1 MKKCGYVDTV
11 LLCQITLTAQNGIAM
26 QMNVRKILNIDS
38 EKMTKESDFLDEA
51 SNLTIM
57 ETESLVN
64 ASRKAVLDMPEG
76 EPGEC
81 NECGEFNKRLVYG
94 RCSPCRD
101 GRY

>member
-1 MKKCGYVDTV
+1 
-11 LLCQITLTAQNGIAM
+11 M
-26 QMNVRKILNIDS
+26 QTNAWKILIKNSDS
-38 EKMTKESDFLDEA
+38 NMTKESDFLDEA

-64 ASRKAVLDMPEG
+64 ASRKAVLEMPEG

-81 NECGEFNKRLVYG
+81 NECGEFNQRLVYG

>member
-1 MKKCGYVDTV
+1 
-11 LLCQITLTAQNGIAM
+11 
-26 QMNVRKILNIDS
+26 
-38 EKMTKESDFLDEA
+38 MTKESDFLDEA

-64 ASRKAVLDMPEG
+64 ASRKAVLEMPEG

>member
-1 MKKCGYVDTV
+1 
-11 LLCQITLTAQNGIAM
+11 
-26 QMNVRKILNIDS
+26 
-38 EKMTKESDFLDEA
+38 MTKESDFLDEA

>member
-1 MKKCGYVDTV
+1 M
-11 LLCQITLTAQNGIAM
+11 
-26 QMNVRKILNIDS
+26 ILIKNSDS
-38 EKMTKESDFLDEA
+38 NMTKESDFLDEA

-64 ASRKAVLDMPEG
+64 ASRKAVQEMPVG

-81 NECGEFNKRLVYG
+81 NECGEFNQRLVYG
-94 RCSPCRD
+94 KCSPCRD

>member
-1 MKKCGYVDTV
+1 MILERYSET
-11 LLCQITLTAQNGIAM
+11 I
-26 QMNVRKILNIDS
+26 MN
-38 EKMTKESDFLDEA
+38 KESDVLDEA

-57 ETESLVN
+57 ETESLVM
-64 ASRKAVLDMPEG
+64 ASRKAVEEMPLG

-81 NECGEFNKRLVYG
+81 NECGEFNKRLVNG

>member
-1 MKKCGYVDTV
+1 
-11 LLCQITLTAQNGIAM
+11 
-26 QMNVRKILNIDS
+26 
-38 EKMTKESDFLDEA
+38 MTKEPDVLDEA

-57 ETESLVN
+57 ETESLVM
-64 ASRKAVLDMPEG
+64 ASMKAVQEMPVG

-81 NECGEFNKRLVYG
+81 NECGEFNQRLVYG

>member
-1 MKKCGYVDTV
+1 
-11 LLCQITLTAQNGIAM
+11 
-26 QMNVRKILNIDS
+26 
-38 EKMTKESDFLDEA
+38 MTKESDFLDEA

-64 ASRKAVLDMPEG
+64 ASRKAVLGMPEG

-81 NECGEFNKRLVYG
+81 NECGEFNQRLVYG
-94 RCSPCRD
+94 ICSPCRD

>member
-1 MKKCGYVDTV
+1 MKEPD
-11 LLCQITLTAQNGIAM
+11 I
-26 QMNVRKILNIDS
+26 
-38 EKMTKESDFLDEA
+38 LDEA
-51 SNLTIM
+51 SNLIIM

-81 NECGEFNKRLVYG
+81 SECGEFNQRLVYG

>member
-1 MKKCGYVDTV
+1 MMLKWLIYFYKSLKKD
-11 LLCQITLTAQNGIAM
+11 L
-26 QMNVRKILNIDS
+26 
-38 EKMTKESDFLDEA
+38 EMTKESDFLDEA
-51 SNLTIM
+51 VNLTIM

-64 ASRKAVLDMPEG
+64 ASRKAVLEMPEG

-81 NECGEFNKRLVYG
+81 NECGEFNQRLVYG

>member
-1 MKKCGYVDTV
+1 MKEPD
-11 LLCQITLTAQNGIAM
+11 I
-26 QMNVRKILNIDS
+26 
-38 EKMTKESDFLDEA
+38 LDEA

-64 ASRKAVLDMPEG
+64 ASRKAVLEMPEG

-81 NECGEFNKRLVYG
+81 NECGEFNQRLVYG
-94 RCSPCRD
+94 IRSPCRD

>member
-1 MKKCGYVDTV
+1 
-11 LLCQITLTAQNGIAM
+11 
-26 QMNVRKILNIDS
+26 
-38 EKMTKESDFLDEA
+38 MTKESDFLDEA

-64 ASRKAVLDMPEG
+64 ASRKAVLEMPEG

-81 NECGEFNKRLVYG
+81 NECGEFNQRLVYG
-94 RCSPCRD
+94 ICSPCRD

>member
-1 MKKCGYVDTV
+1 
-11 LLCQITLTAQNGIAM
+11 
-26 QMNVRKILNIDS
+26 
-38 EKMTKESDFLDEA
+38 MTKESDFLDEA

-64 ASRKAVLDMPEG
+64 ASRKAVQEMPVG

-81 NECGEFNKRLVYG
+81 SECGEFNQRLVYG
-94 RCSPCRD
+94 KCSPCRD

>member
-11 LLCQITLTAQNGIAM
+11 LLCQITLTAQNGMLM
-26 QMNVRKILNIDS
+26 QMNVWKILNIDS
-38 EKMTKESDFLDEA
+38 DKMKESDTLDEA

-64 ASRKAVLDMPEG
+64 ASRKAVLEMPEG

-81 NECGEFNKRLVYG
+81 NECGEFNQRLVYG
-94 RCSPCRD
+94 ICSPCRD